1 MARPGKVGLDYFPL
15 DTAFFQD
22 IKIRKLIKYQGCQ
35 AIPVYT
41 LLLCYIY
48 QNGYYLM
55 WDEELPF
62 IISDTTGYEEGY
74 VREVII
80 CSRKVGLF
88 SDDLFE
94 KHKVLTS
101 KGIQERYMIICR
113 QAKRKFVIDEFSIVS
128 SEETRV
134 NSEETGV
141 YSEFSTQ
148 SKVKESKEK
157 KSRGEESKESSP
169 SDFENFEIPDFVKA
183 EQQAFKDDLKNN
195 PPELR
200 GSPLTLDEYEQELRK
215 SRQFIETACMTR
227 KVTEQEFSVA
237 LRDFFAEKKVLG
249 HKTKSQQ
256 DIMQHFLNWLTI
268 WKSKK
273 DQQAAKGDPSKGKI
287 QRAVETT
294 TSAADRIRQ
303 QRANQ

>member
-1 MARPGKVGLDYFPL
+1 MARPSKPGLDYFPL

-41 LLLCYIY
+41 LLLCNIY
-48 QNGYYLM
+48 QSGYYLM

-62 IISDTTGYEEGY
+62 IISEVTGYEEGY

-80 CSRKVGLF
+80 CARKVGLF

-101 KGIQERYMIICR
+101 KGIQERYIMICR
-113 QAKRKFVIDEFSIVS
+113 QAKRKFVMDEFTLIN
-128 SEETRV
+128 SEVTRV
-134 NSEETGV
+134 NTEETAVNSVFG
-141 YSEFSTQ
+141 TQ
-148 SKVKESKEK
+148 SKVKESKVK
-157 KSRGEESKESSP
+157 ESKEEDSP
-169 SDFENFEIPDFVKA
+169 ASDPEIPEFVKA
-183 EQQAFKDDLKNN
+183 NRQPLVEERKNN

-200 GSPLTLDEYEQELRK
+200 AAPLSLDEYEIELRN

-227 KVTEQEFSVA
+227 KVTESEVAIA
-237 LRDFFAEKKVLG
+237 LRDFFAEKRVLK
-249 HKTKSQQ
+249 HQAKNQQ

-268 WKSKK
+268 WKSKR
-273 DQQAAKGDPSKGKI
+273 DREAAKGDPSKGKI
-287 QRAVETT
+287 QQGVETT
-294 TSAADRIRQ
+294 MSAAERIRQ
-303 QRANQ
+303 RRANQ